1 MNTPKVS
8 IIIAV
13 YKAEKYIHR
22 CVDSI
27 LAQTFT
33 DFELLLIDDGS
44 PDKSGIICDEYA
56 QKDSRV
62 RVFHKENGGVA
73 SARQM
78 GLDNAQGEYT
88 IHADPDD
95 WVEPTM
101 LEELYTKAKETDADM
116 VICDFYEEYKNKQK
130 YISQRPNN
138 IEAESILRQ
147 VLDGSIHGALW
158 NKLIRQECYSR
169 YKITIP
175 SEISLW
181 EDRYVTCRLLMHNI
195 KVTYLNKAFYHYDL
209 YSNEN
214 SIVRSVSLNSL
225 NSQIYFIT
233 YFEKHLD
240 VNKYANELY
249 LMKASTKDRAFCCT
263 EYTFEQFKNLY
274 SEINHQ
280 YKRCIKPW
288 KAQFYG
294 ALALLI
300 GNKKIPFIIY
310 LFLKKIKI

>member
-95 WVEPTM
+95 WIDHTM
-101 LEELYTKAKETDADM
+101 LEELYAKAKQTDADM
-116 VICDFYEEYKNKQK
+116 VICDLFEEYINKQVYNCQSPK
-130 YISQRPNN
+130 SLVTENV
-138 IEAESILRQ
+138 LRQ
-147 VLDGSIHGALW
+147 VLDGSVHGSLC
-158 NKLIRQECYSR
+158 NKLIRRECFTTYNIR
-169 YKITIP
+169 TP
-175 SEISLW
+175 NEISLW

-240 VNKYANELY
+240 GNKYANELY
-249 LMKASTKDRAFCCT
+249 LMKASTKDRAFCCA

>member
-1 MNTPKVS
+1 MPAIS
-8 IIIAV
+8 IICPV
-13 YKAEKYIHR
+13 YKAEEYLHR

-33 DFELLLIDDGS
+33 DFELLLINDGS
-44 PDKSGIICDEYA
+44 PDKSGIICNKYA
-56 QKDSRV
+56 QMDSRV
-62 RVFHKENGGVA
+62 KVFHKENGGVA
-73 SARQM
+73 SARQC

-101 LEELYTKAKETDADM
+101 LEELYAKTAEANADM
-116 VICDFYEEYKNKQK
+116 VICDFYEEYKHKQIYRK
-130 YISQRPNN
+130 QEPNTLITEN
-138 IEAESILRQ
+138 ILRQ
-147 VLDGSIHGALW
+147 VLDGSIHGAVW
-158 NKLIRQECYSR
+158 NKLIRRECFNIYNIR
-169 YKITIP
+169 TP
-175 SEISLW
+175 NEILFW

-195 KVTYLNKAFYHYDL
+195 KVAYLNKAFYHYDL
-209 YSNEN
+209 YSNDN
-214 SIVRSVSLNSL
+214 SIVRSVSLKSL

-249 LMKASTKDRAFCCT
+249 LMKASTKDRAFCCQ
-263 EYTFEQFKNLY
+263 EYSFKQFKKLY

-280 YKRCIKPW
+280 YKRYLKPW
-288 KAQFYG
+288 KTQFYG

-300 GNKKIPFIIY
+300 GNKKIPFIICQ
-310 LFLKKIKI
+310 LLKKIKL